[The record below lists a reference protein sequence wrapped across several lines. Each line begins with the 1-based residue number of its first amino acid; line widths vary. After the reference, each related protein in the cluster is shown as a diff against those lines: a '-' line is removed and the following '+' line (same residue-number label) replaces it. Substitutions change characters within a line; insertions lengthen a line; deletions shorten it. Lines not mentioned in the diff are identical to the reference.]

1 MSMITF
7 SENQESSLI
16 AFEAG
21 VPLAAVNTPREEALK
36 WTYSLGPIPSSH
48 VVIVGLGSGFHVEA
62 LADMDTNVQITIVDS
77 RDSLVP
83 VFRSQFPE
91 LAERVEIVIADSV
104 QDLMKNDIYADV
116 VANRAYVVS
125 FRESW
130 GEQMNLFAEF
140 FGHLTGRTVEAVKY
154 HLQDLEMNMKSLY
167 FQNNNSLLSIK
178 DILPVVE
185 ASQVAEEKKQI
196 FRMLGELVK

>member
-7 SENQESSLI
+7 SENQDSSLI

-21 VPLAAVNTPREEALK
+21 AALASLTQPREEALK
-36 WTYSLGPIPSSH
+36 WTYSLGPIPSAH
-48 VVIVGLGSGFHVEA
+48 VVIIGLGSGFQVEA
-62 LADMDTNVQITIVDS
+62 LADMDPNVQITVVDS

-91 LAERVEIVIADSV
+91 LAERVQIVIADSV
-104 QDLMKNDIYADV
+104 QDLMKNDVYADV

-130 GEQMNLFAEF
+130 GQQLNLFAEF

-154 HLQDLEMNMKSLY
+154 HLEDLQMNMKSLY

>member
-1 MSMITF
+1 MITF
-7 SENQESSLI
+7 SENQDSSLI

-21 VPLAAVNTPREEALK
+21 AALASLGQPREEALK

-48 VVIVGLGSGFHVEA
+48 VVIIGLGSGFQVEA
-62 LADMDTNVQITIVDS
+62 LADLDPSVQITVVDS
-77 RDSLVP
+77 RDALVP
-83 VFRSQFPE
+83 VFRSQFPD
-91 LAERVEIVIADSV
+91 LAERVQIVIADSV
-104 QDLMKNDIYADV
+104 QDLMKNDVYADV

-130 GEQMNLFAEF
+130 GQQMDLFAEF

-154 HLQDLEMNMKSLY
+154 HLEDLQMNMKSLY

>member
-7 SENQESSLI
+7 SENHESSLI
-16 AFEAG
+16 SFEAG
-21 VPLAAVNTPREEALK
+21 TPLANITQPREEALK

-48 VVIVGLGSGFHVEA
+48 VVVIGLGSGFHIEA
-62 LADMDTNVQITIVDS
+62 LADLDHDVQITVVDS
-77 RDSLVP
+77 RDSLIP

-91 LAERVEIVIADSV
+91 LAERVQIVIADNV

-116 VANRAYVVS
+116 VATRAYVVS

-130 GEQMNLFAEF
+130 GEQMDLFSEF

-154 HLQDLEMNMKSLY
+154 HLQDLQMNMKSLY
-167 FQNNNSLLSIK
+167 FQNTTLLSIK

-185 ASQVAEEKKQI
+185 GSQVAEEKKQI

>member
-7 SENQESSLI
+7 SENHESSLI
-16 AFEAG
+16 SFEAG
-21 VPLAAVNTPREEALK
+21 TPLANITQPREEALK
-36 WTYSLGPIPSSH
+36 WAYSLGPIPSSH
-48 VVIVGLGSGFHVEA
+48 VVVIGLGSGFHIEA
-62 LADMDTNVQITIVDS
+62 LADLDQDVQITVVDS
-77 RDSLVP
+77 RASLIP

-91 LAERVEIVIADSV
+91 LAERVQIVIADNV
-104 QDLMKNDIYADV
+104 QELMKNDIYADV
-116 VANRAYVVS
+116 VATRAYVVS

-130 GEQMNLFAEF
+130 GEQMDLFSEF

-154 HLQDLEMNMKSLY
+154 HLQDLQMNMKSLY
-167 FQNNNSLLSIK
+167 FQNTTLLSIK

-185 ASQVAEEKKQI
+185 GSQVAEEKKQI

>member
-7 SENQESSLI
+7 SENHESALI
-16 AFEAG
+16 SFEAG
-21 VPLAAVNTPREEALK
+21 TPLANITQPREEALK
-36 WTYSLGPIPSSH
+36 WAYSLGPIPSSH
-48 VVIVGLGSGFHVEA
+48 VVVIGLGSGFHIEA
-62 LADMDTNVQITIVDS
+62 LADLDQDVQITVVDS
-77 RDSLVP
+77 RDSLIP

-91 LAERVEIVIADSV
+91 LAERVQIVIADNV

-116 VANRAYVVS
+116 VATRAYVVS

-130 GEQMNLFAEF
+130 GEQMDLFSQF

-154 HLQDLEMNMKSLY
+154 HLEDLQMNMKSLY
-167 FQNNNSLLSIK
+167 FQNTNLLSIK

-185 ASQVAEEKKQI
+185 GSQVAEEKKQI

>member
-7 SENQESSLI
+7 SENHESSLI
-16 AFEAG
+16 SFEAG
-21 VPLAAVNTPREEALK
+21 AALANVNTPREEALK

-62 LADMDTNVQITIVDS
+62 LADMDQDIKITVVES
-77 RDSLVP
+77 RDSLLP

-91 LAERVEIVIADSV
+91 LADRVEIVIADNV
-104 QDLMKNDIYADV
+104 QDLMKNDIYASV
-116 VANRAYVVS
+116 VADRAYVVS
-125 FRESW
+125 FRECW
-130 GEQMNLFAEF
+130 GEQTQLFAEF
-140 FGHLTGRTVEAVKY
+140 FGHLTGRSVEAVRY
-154 HLQDLEMNMKSLY
+154 HLEDLQMNMKSLY
-167 FQNNNSLLSIK
+167 FQNTNLLSIK

-185 ASQVAEEKKQI
+185 SSQVAEEKKQI

>member
-1 MSMITF
+1 MITF
-7 SENQESSLI
+7 SENHESSLI
-16 AFEAG
+16 SFEAG
-21 VPLAAVNTPREEALK
+21 TPLANITQPREEALK

-48 VVIVGLGSGFHVEA
+48 VVVIGLGSGFHIEA
-62 LADMDTNVQITIVDS
+62 LADLDHDVQITVVDS
-77 RDSLVP
+77 RDSLIP

-91 LAERVEIVIADSV
+91 LAERVQIVIADNV

-116 VANRAYVVS
+116 VATRAYVVS

-130 GEQMNLFAEF
+130 GEQMDLFSEF

-154 HLQDLEMNMKSLY
+154 HLQDLQMNMKSLY
-167 FQNNNSLLSIK
+167 FQNTTLLSIK

-185 ASQVAEEKKQI
+185 GSQVAEEKKQI